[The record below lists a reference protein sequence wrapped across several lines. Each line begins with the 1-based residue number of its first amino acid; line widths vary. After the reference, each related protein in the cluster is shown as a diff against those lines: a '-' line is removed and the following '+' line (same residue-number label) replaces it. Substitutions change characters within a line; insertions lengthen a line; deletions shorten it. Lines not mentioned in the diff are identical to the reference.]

1 MTKIKLIGSYP
12 EQAVRQALEKFWDE
26 VVVPETTADLGLSPG
41 AALDSLTATDV
52 LLTIESVLGLQDQE
66 LPQTL
71 VKSGG
76 YDSKGEFVEHLA
88 GCIHACV
95 S

>member
-1 MTKIKLIGSYP
+1 MAKIRLAGSYP
-12 EQAVRQALEKFWDE
+12 EQEVRKALEDFWDE
-26 VVVPETTADLGLSPG
+26 VVDPAMTADLGLAPG

-52 LLTIESVLGLQDQE
+52 LLTMESVLGLQDQE

-76 YDSKGEFVEHLA
+76 YDSKDEFVEHLT
-88 GCIHACV
+88 GCIRECV

>member
-1 MTKIKLIGSYP
+1 MAKIRISGSFP
-12 EQAVRQALEKFWDE
+12 EQAIRDALDGFWNN
-26 VVVPETTADLGLSPG
+26 VVVPDQAASLGLSPG

-52 LLTIESVLGLQDQE
+52 LITIETVLGLKDQE

-76 YDSKGEFVEHLA
+76 YESKDEFIKHLSES
-88 GCIHACV
+88 IKACV
-95 S
+95 T

>member
-1 MTKIKLIGSYP
+1 MAKIRIDSSFP
-12 EQAVRQALEKFWDE
+12 EQAIRDALEEFWDATI
-26 VVVPETTADLGLSPG
+26 VPDQAVGLGLSPG
-41 AALDSLTATDV
+41 ATLDSLTATDV
-52 LLTIESVLGLQDQE
+52 LITMESVLGLKDQE

-76 YDSKGEFVEHLA
+76 YESKEEFIEHLV
-88 GCIHACV
+88 GSIKACV